1 MGGVRSSCEGG
12 SSGLVIGYYGGD
24 IRVRVYEDLVGV
36 PVDDVVVVV
45 DVKMVILVNREVNT
59 IKK

>member
-1 MGGVRSSCEGG
+1 MGGVRRSCEGG

>member
-1 MGGVRSSCEGG
+1 M
-12 SSGLVIGYYGGD
+12 VIGYYGGD